1 MTANGMWRLSKFI
14 IIYSMT
20 FRPRF
25 QESSSAN
32 PKQLSVLSRGKV
44 DCTEAI
50 LCMMM
55 TNNDPV
61 IIILSGRPKHS
72 VVMWRYVIVW
82 RRRFDTLWYCS
93 DVGIESLWN
102 LREFYESFE
111 FTLDSTLGKYFHP
124 PDDESLQEGL
134 GEIVRFSLRR
144 ALATARFVS
153 SLLLHGDACGQR
165 AIDASHKKIFAAW
178 ERASDNP
185 SRNTTFFAG

>member
-1 MTANGMWRLSKFI
+1 
-14 IIYSMT
+14 MT

-124 PDDESLQEGL
+124 PELTNLSKRAW
-134 GEIVRFSLRR
+134 VRS
-144 ALATARFVS
+144 FVFPCAEPSRQHDS
-153 SLLLHGDACGQR
+153 SL
-165 AIDASHKKIFAAW
+165 
-178 ERASDNP
+178 P
-185 SRNTTFFAG
+185 SSSTVMRTTCNRCIAQKNICCLGKG